1 MSGRV
6 FQEKKFVCPVINKD
20 INKIRNDGA
29 IYDFQQ
35 KAEKGFAR
43 QLAENAR

>member
-6 FQEKKFVCPVINKD
+6 LQEKKFVCPVINKD